1 MTWHRPDVIRAYT
14 QPEDVRQR
22 RLIEI
27 RHEIKALQVEAA
39 QLKESLLMGG
49 VCEVCGKDFQRVRVT
64 KRVCS
69 QKCALAKSQRRTT
82 SRFDLDLIATN
93 LPLLEASGQLKPHVL
108 ELVKAVVRGQSA
120 SSAADDARLSRERV
134 GQYLNRATGLCK
146 MLIAI
151 RDSISKSIPPVE
163 VA

>member
-1 MTWHRPDVIRAYT
+1 MTERTDVIRAYT
-14 QPEDVRQR
+14 EPEDVRQR

-27 RHEIKALQVEAA
+27 RHAIKALEVERA

-49 VCEVCGKDFQRVRVT
+49 VCEVCGKGFQRVRVT

-69 QKCALAKSQRRTT
+69 QKCALAKSRRTCT
-82 SRFDLDLIATN
+82 ARFDLHLIAAN

-120 SSAADDARLSRERV
+120 SSVADEARLSRERV
-134 GQYLNRATGLCK
+134 GQYLGRATGLCR

-151 RDSISKSIPPVE
+151 RDSIANVTQEQVS
-163 VA
+163 A

>member
-1 MTWHRPDVIRAYT
+1 MGVPRTDVIRGFT
-14 QPEDVRQR
+14 EPEDIRQR

-27 RHEIKALQVEAA
+27 RHERKALEVEAA
-39 QLKESLLMGG
+39 KLKESLLMGG

-69 QKCALAKSQRRTT
+69 QKCALKKSQRRTT
-82 SRFDLDLIATN
+82 NRFDLDLITAN
-93 LPLLEASGQLKPHVL
+93 LPLLKASGQLKPHVM
-108 ELVKAVVRGQSA
+108 EIVEAVVRGQSA
-120 SSAADDARLSRERV
+120 SSVADDARLSRERV
-134 GQYLNRATGLCK
+134 GQYLGRATGLCR